1 MAEAKKEPCWYV
13 IHTYSGY
20 ENKVKDTLE
29 KSVENNGMQD
39 LILEV
44 RVPMEEVVEIRNG
57 KRVSASRAP
66 ARYIPDTCWY
76 T

>member
-1 MAEAKKEPCWYV
+1 MAENKKEACWYV
-13 IHTYSGY
+13 VHTYSGY

-57 KRVSASRAP
+57 KRVRAP
-66 ARYIPDTCWY
+66 GRSTPVMCWC